1 MEELYRSVSNMYS
14 GTEQTFWPEVA
25 PLDIEEVRVPISLLL
40 TSQLGATDKV
50 VWLAL
55 TLDAELGERAR
66 LSPTRLAARTGLSRP
81 TVRKATAKLT
91 TEGWYNLPTGVNQ
104 APAKGLSGPRVVM
117 PTELIIATEVSAQA
131 KVVYG
136 ALQATPDYRNLQGVF
151 TYASVA
157 RMMSL
162 GAKTVKRAARQL
174 AKLGWLEMQQEHK
187 QAPICFSL
195 CNPVARR
202 YMDELLAAQQRLDE
216 AEFFG
221 QALMQEYL
229 SAIFDS
235 DDHKDNASPRFLVNP
250 ATGMLLE
257 LDRHYDLEAVAF
269 EFNGPQHYTPTK
281 RFSADVVAKQMERDK
296 TKRELCEKNNV
307 TLVVIHAKD
316 LSWLTMKFKA
326 GQLLPLRSDLN
337 KKLLRYLDLRSR
349 FYRETAKGGWAPTSD
364 AANE

>member
-1 MEELYRSVSNMYS
+1 MYS
-14 GTEQTFWPEVA
+14 GTEQTFWLEVA

-40 TSQLGATDKV
+40 TSQLRATDKV

-81 TVRKATAKLT
+81 TVRKATTRLT

-104 APAKGLSGPRVVM
+104 APAKELSGPRVVM

-136 ALQATPDYRNLQGVF
+136 ALQATLDYRNLQGVF

-162 GAKTVKRAARQL
+162 DAKTVKRAARQL

-296 TKRELCEKNNV
+296 TKLSQYGCVLELTKWGV
-307 TLVVIHAKD
+307 TLEVENGSATQALASLLHALPIDDVTIEETGAEDVLAD
-316 LSWLTMKFKA
+316 LFD
-326 GQLLPLRSDLN
+326 R
-337 KKLLRYLDLRSR
+337 R
-349 FYRETAKGGWAPTSD
+349 D
-364 AANE
+364 AVQEVTR